1 MRNIT
6 LLSLLTLLASMGS
19 LADAQN
25 GRPDLAPRTELFRQ
39 TDLQK
44 AWKNAVARRK
54 PMLVM
59 FTSEHC
65 MYCDKMLS
73 ATYDHPTIQRM
84 LAGRTET
91 VLAHA
96 EDYRNLTKKLGI
108 RGYPTSMLVS
118 PDGDVLEFMEG
129 YVDAKSFA
137 QRVGPILASQ
147 RSQGLANAAVAQRTS
162 ER

>member
-1 MRNIT
+1 MRYVT
-6 LLSLLTLLASMGS
+6 LISFITLLASMGR

-25 GRPDLAPRTELFRQ
+25 RRPHIKPRTELFRQ

-44 AWKNAVARRK
+44 TWKTAVARRK

-59 FTSEHC
+59 FTSDHC
-65 MYCDKMLS
+65 MYCNKMLA
-73 ATYDHPTIQRM
+73 ATYDHPAVQRM

-96 EDYRNLTKKLGI
+96 DDYRNLTKKLGI
-108 RGYPTSMLVS
+108 RSYPTSMLVS
-118 PDGDVLEFMEG
+118 PDGEVLEFLEG

-137 QRVGPILASQ
+137 QRVGPILARRPSQ
-147 RSQGLANAAVAQRTS
+147 SLASAAVAPETS